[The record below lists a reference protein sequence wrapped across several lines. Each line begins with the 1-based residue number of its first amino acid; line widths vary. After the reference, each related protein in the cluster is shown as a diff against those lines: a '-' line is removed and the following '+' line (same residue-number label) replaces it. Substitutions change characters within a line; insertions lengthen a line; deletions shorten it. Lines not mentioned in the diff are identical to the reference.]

1 MALEVKRQLNT
12 KQKHKES
19 HFYFFFFLV
28 KKWNLGRILFI
39 FIHSRINSKSQ
50 RTPTEF
56 GLSVVSLANLQKR
69 SEALARYYVT
79 LHCQA
84 EWAKKRRWKKIE
96 SPSPSPPSP
105 PPATTICFC

>member
-1 MALEVKRQLNT
+1 MALEVTRQLNT

-19 HFYFFFFLV
+19 HFYFFFLV

-56 GLSVVSLANLQKR
+56 GLSVVSLANLHNR

-79 LHCQA
+79 LHWQA
-84 EWAKKRRWKKIE
+84 EWAKKRR
-96 SPSPSPPSP
+96 
-105 PPATTICFC
+105 